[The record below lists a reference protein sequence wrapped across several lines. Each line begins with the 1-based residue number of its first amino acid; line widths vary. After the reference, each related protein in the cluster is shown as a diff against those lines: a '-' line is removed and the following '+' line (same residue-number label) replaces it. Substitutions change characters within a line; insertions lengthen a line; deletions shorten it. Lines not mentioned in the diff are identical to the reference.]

1 MNDEM
6 PRLAHLVSRL
16 IPAGDRAAIVG
27 DLLEDAEF
35 RGLGGAR
42 RDWWLVGEC
51 GAIAAGLSVTRA
63 RAWLVLPPV
72 RELAAGV
79 ALDGTRA
86 FRGGHPLA
94 SVVRAVVFCGSVA
107 TLVLGVELLVGSL
120 LSASGY

>member
-1 MNDEM
+1 MSEQI
-6 PRLAHLVSRL
+6 PRLAHVVSRL
-16 IPAGDRAAIVG
+16 IPAADRESILG

-42 RDWWLVGEC
+42 RDWWLAGEC
-51 GAIAAGLSVTRA
+51 GSIAAGLSVTRA

-86 FRGGHPLA
+86 FRGGHPFA

-107 TLVLGVELLVGSL
+107 TLVLGVEVLVSSL
-120 LSASGY
+120 LAASGY